1 MNSNKPFTRTDSDF
15 VSQGAGCAA
24 WLYRPAGVTESP
36 IVIMGHGFAAER
48 SFRLPAYAEA
58 FVKAG
63 LSVFLFDYRNF
74 GDSDGE
80 PRNLVNPFRHV
91 TDWRAAIA
99 HVRTLPGINK
109 IALWGSSFGGGH
121 VIVAAA
127 RDPEI
132 AAIVAQVPFV
142 DSLST
147 VAMTTWRNILHG
159 YAAGFR
165 DVFRILTFR
174 APYYIP
180 VAAAP
185 DTFAAMNTPEC
196 LDGVMSLIPENSS
209 WENKCPA
216 RIAFTMSL
224 YSPMSFAKRVKCPAL
239 VVMAEHDSLIDARA
253 VAKTA
258 AKMSNATLFSRPC
271 GHFSIY
277 QGKNFEKVL
286 QVETDFLSQHLL
298 A

>member
-1 MNSNKPFTRTDSDF
+1 MTTGKQYTRTDSDF
-15 VSQGAGCAA
+15 FSKGTRCAA
-24 WLYRPAGVTESP
+24 WLYRPAGLTESP
-36 IVIMGHGFAAER
+36 LVIMGHGFAAER
-48 SFRLPAYAEA
+48 SFRLPVYAEA
-58 FVKAG
+58 FVRKG
-63 LSVFLFDYRNF
+63 LSVLLFDYRNF

-91 TDWRAAIA
+91 ADWRAAIA
-99 HVRTLPGINK
+99 HARSLSGITRL
-109 IALWGSSFGGGH
+109 ALWGSSFGGGH

-165 DVFRILTFR
+165 DLLRMLTLR

-180 VAAAP
+180 VVAAP
-185 DTFAAMNTPEC
+185 DSFAAMNTPEC
-196 LDGVMSLIPENSS
+196 LDGFMGLIPKNSS

-224 YSPMSFAKRVKCPAL
+224 YRPRSFANRVRCPVL

-258 AKMSNATLFSRPC
+258 ARMSRSTLLALPC
-271 GHFSIY
+271 GHFSVYVGEI
-277 QGKNFEKVL
+277 FEKAL
-286 QVETDFLSQHLL
+286 QAEADFLCQHLL

>member
-1 MNSNKPFTRTDSDF
+1 MNPNKSFTRTDSDF
-15 VSQGAGCAA
+15 MSQGTRCAA

-58 FVKAG
+58 FAKWG

-91 TDWRAAIA
+91 ADWRAAIA
-99 HVRTLPGINK
+99 HVRTLPGVNK

-159 YAAGFR
+159 YGAGFR
-165 DVFRILTFR
+165 DLFRILTFR
-174 APYYIP
+174 SPYYIP

-196 LDGVMSLIPENSS
+196 LDGVLSLIPENSS

-224 YSPMSFAKRVKCPAL
+224 YSPMSYAKRVKCPAL
-239 VVMAEHDSLIDARA
+239 VVMAEQDSLIDAKA
-253 VAKTA
+253 VAKTTGR
-258 AKMSNATLFSRPC
+258 MSRATLLALPG
-271 GHFSIY
+271 GHFSVY
-277 QGKNFEKVL
+277 GGETFEKVL
-286 QVETDFLSQHLL
+286 QAETDFLVKHLFS
-298 A
+298 